1 VTAIHETSGLGQER
15 KMDRFQCGQ
24 CNEIFY
30 FDMELEGMEAKPG
43 EKVSLACPH
52 CEHQWSYYMP
62 EDVDRE
68 ITIH

>member
-1 VTAIHETSGLGQER
+1 
-15 KMDRFQCGQ
+15 MDRFQCAQ
-24 CNEIFY
+24 CNESFY

-52 CEHQWSYYMP
+52 CEHQWSYYRP